1 MPRVAY
7 RPLSDAVSHGD
18 VKKLET
24 LARNDPVAARHWKPI
39 MDAAFSGNAS
49 CIDVLIKHGADV
61 NIKAGTGAKHTPLTR
76 LCQYHRTIPKHDGHP
91 AALKA
96 LLAYGAD
103 PRIPAGP
110 LALTPLSYAAMGPL
124 EELVG
129 ILAPEMEPL
138 DAHTAAA
145 LYDITR
151 LKELAEHRV
160 LDTKDDESR
169 TPLHYVC
176 LSGYHKTRGMQAA
189 IDCVDVLL
197 EQGIEIDTVQPIAD
211 GDAVFH
217 ATALW
222 YAVSWQG
229 NLEMTKHL
237 LAHGASPGPAV
248 FSSLFEGNIEIC
260 RLLDDNG
267 ADWNQQFDG
276 ATPLIDLMKW
286 KKSKLVPWL
295 LERGVDPSIED
306 HNGLTALDYARK
318 RKVNADVIELLI
330 ERGAK
335 SGSA

>member
-7 RPLSDAVSHGD
+7 RPLSDAVSRGD
-18 VKKLET
+18 AKKLAR
-24 LARNDPVAARHWKPI
+24 LAMHDPVAARHWKPI
-39 MDAAFSGNAS
+39 MDAAFAGNVS
-49 CIDVLIKHGADV
+49 CIDILVKYGADV
-61 NIKAGTGAKHTPLTR
+61 NVRAGTGAKHTPLTR

-91 AALKA
+91 AALRA

-103 PRIPAGP
+103 PRIPGGP
-110 LALTPLSYAAMGPL
+110 LALTPLSYAAIGPL

-129 ILAPEMEPL
+129 ILTPEMEPR
-138 DAHTAAA
+138 DVHTAAV

-151 LKELAEHRV
+151 LSQLAAQRV
-160 LDTKDDESR
+160 LHTKDVESR

-176 LSGYHKTRGMQAA
+176 MSGLYKSHGMQAA
-189 IDCVDVLL
+189 IDCVDFLL
-197 EQGIEIDTVQPIAD
+197 AQGIEIDAAQPIAE
-211 GDAVFH
+211 GETVFH

-229 NLEMTKHL
+229 NVEMTKYL
-237 LAHGASPGPAV
+237 LAHGASPNPAV

-286 KKSKLVPWL
+286 RKSKLVPWL
-295 LERGVDPSIED
+295 LERGVDTSVKD

-318 RKVNADVIELLI
+318 RKVHADVIELLI
-330 ERGAK
+330 ENGAK